1 MQSADEAITALRVKI
16 RKLGESNK
24 LHEIELAELTQ
35 EVEDNRKR
43 RETDAIETALY
54 GEPLT
59 RMPEED
65 EDRHIHSQKAKT
77 DFLYPVC
84 YTFTLSIYSE
94 T

>member
-1 MQSADEAITALRVKI
+1 MQSADEAITEVRVKI
-16 RKLGESNK
+16 RKLGERKK
-24 LHEIELAELTQ
+24 LHEIEVAELTQ
-35 EVEDNRKR
+35 EVEHNRKR

-59 RMPEED
+59 QMSEED
-65 EDRHIHSQKAKT
+65 EDRHIHSQKVKT
-77 DFLYPVC
+77 DSLYPVC

>member
-1 MQSADEAITALRVKI
+1 MQSADEAITELQVKI
-16 RKLGESNK
+16 RKLGESKK
-24 LHEIELAELTQ
+24 LHEIELAEFKQ
-35 EVEDNRKR
+35 EMEDNRKR

-77 DFLYPVC
+77 DSLYPV
-84 YTFTLSIYSE
+84 
-94 T
+94 

>member
-1 MQSADEAITALRVKI
+1 MQSADEAITELRVKI
-16 RKLGESNK
+16 RKLGESKK

-59 RMPEED
+59 RMLEED
-65 EDRHIHSQKAKT
+65 EDRHIHSQNAKT
-77 DFLYPVC
+77 DSLYPVF
-84 YTFTLSIYSE
+84 YTFALFIYSE

>member
-1 MQSADEAITALRVKI
+1 MQSADEAITELRVKI
-16 RKLGESNK
+16 RNLDASKK

-59 RMPEED
+59 RIPEED

-77 DFLYPVC
+77 DSLYPVC
-84 YTFTLSIYSE
+84 YTFTLFIYSE